1 MLADVKESIEARV
14 QKSEELHRTDHQ
26 LLTMQVKEKV
36 HLEEVQKV
44 LTDFQTQ
51 VSEQLQTLYDD
62 VGKQL
67 KETKMKQDLDQ
78 TRESAEE
85 VREMIE
91 KLRHEDSKFG

>member
-1 MLADVKESIEARV
+1 
-14 QKSEELHRTDHQ
+14 
-26 LLTMQVKEKV
+26 MQVKEKV

-51 VSEQLQTLYDD
+51 VSEQLQTLYDN

-85 VREMIE
+85 VREMVE
-91 KLRHEDSKFG
+91 KLRHEDSKFR

>member
-1 MLADVKESIEARV
+1 
-14 QKSEELHRTDHQ
+14 
-26 LLTMQVKEKV
+26 MQVKEKV

-85 VREMIE
+85 VREMVE
-91 KLRHEDSKFG
+91 KLRHEDSKFR